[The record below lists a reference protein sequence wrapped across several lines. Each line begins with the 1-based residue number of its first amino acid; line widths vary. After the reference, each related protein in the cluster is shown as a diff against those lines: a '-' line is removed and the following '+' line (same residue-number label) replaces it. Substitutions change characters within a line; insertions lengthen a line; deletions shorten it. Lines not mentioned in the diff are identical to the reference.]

1 MGGCDLSAAPGL
13 RISVIDSQ
21 LDTPLPGTEG
31 ARAIARE
38 GAFADTVAVLS
49 SDVFLVY
56 ERAGTYEVQV
66 EYPGYGLWTRS
77 NVLVERG
84 RCHVRLTALT
94 ARLATSC
101 AGCAAS
107 SADVPAR

>member
-1 MGGCDLSAAPGL
+1 M
-13 RISVIDSQ
+13 
-21 LDTPLPGTEG
+21 PLPGIEG
-31 ARAIARE
+31 ARAIARA

-56 ERAGTYEVQV
+56 ERAGTYDVRV

-77 NVLVERG
+77 NVVVEPG

-94 ARLATSC
+94 ARLETAC

-107 SADVPAR
+107 SVDVPAR